1 MALSGRIGI
10 LGGGNMGSALIKGL
24 LAAKS
29 AQAEQFVVLEKDPH
43 RAQQLSVSLGLE
55 VVAEPGGLGKVDL
68 LIIAVKPVD
77 ISAVTKA
84 AAAALDDKGLVITLA
99 AGVKIATVADCL
111 PHGAA
116 IIRAM
121 PNTPALVLKGATAIA
136 AGPHATEE
144 HLALA
149 REVFEAVG
157 EVAVVKESLMNAVT
171 GLSGSGPAYVF
182 QFIEGLADAGVA
194 QGLDRAT
201 ALSLATQTVIGAAQL
216 LKDSG
221 QHPGVLTDQVASP
234 GGTTIAGLH
243 VLEVKG
249 FKGILMDAI
258 AAATKRG
265 KELGGD

>member
-24 LAAKS
+24 LSAGT
-29 AQAEQFVVLEKDPH
+29 AQADQLVVAEKDPDC
-43 RAQQLSVSLGLE
+43 AQQLSISLGLQ
-55 VVAEPGGLGKVDL
+55 VVEAPGNMGKMDI
-68 LIIAVKPVD
+68 LIIAIKPQDV
-77 ISAVTKA
+77 SSTTKA
-84 AAAALDDKGLVITLA
+84 VADSIGKQGLAISLA
-99 AGVKIATVADCL
+99 AGVKIATLAESL
-111 PHGAA
+111 PAGMP

-136 AGPHATEE
+136 PGPHATDE

-157 EVAVVKESLMNAVT
+157 EVAVVKEALMNAVT

-182 QFIEGLADAGVA
+182 QFIEGMADAGVA
-194 QGLDRAT
+194 QGLDRVT
-201 ALSLATQTVIGAAQL
+201 ALSLATQTVLGAAQL
-216 LKDSG
+216 LKESG

-243 VLEVKG
+243 VLEAKG

>member
-1 MALSGRIGI
+1 
-10 LGGGNMGSALIKGL
+10 MGSALIKGL

-29 AQAEQFVVLEKDPH
+29 AQAAQLLVAEKDPH
-43 RAQQLSVSLGLE
+43 RAQQLSVSLGLT
-55 VVAEPGGLGKVDL
+55 VVEAPGDIGKVDM

-84 AAAALDDKGLVITLA
+84 VADCLDKHGLVITLA
-99 AGVKIATVADCL
+99 AGVKIATVADFL
-111 PHGAA
+111 PAGTP

-121 PNTPALVLKGATAIA
+121 PNTPALVLQGATAIA
-136 AGPHATEE
+136 AGPHATDE
-144 HLALA
+144 HISLAK
-149 REVFEAVG
+149 EVFQAVG
-157 EVAVVKESLMNAVT
+157 EVVVVKEALMNAVT

-201 ALSLATQTVIGAAQL
+201 ALALATQTVLGAAQL
-216 LKDSG
+216 LKESG

-243 VLEVKG
+243 VLEAKG
-249 FKGILMDAI
+249 FKGLLMDAI